1 MKQTL
6 HYTDEKSD
14 KFWQIETGGCAL
26 VVNWG
31 RTGTAEQLK
40 TQAPQTYHGLPGEQ
54 EILQTD
60 QVILAAALGQ
70 IKIMG
75 SLEPALKAG
84 SDAVGRR
91 TCTLKEK
98 AIDETE
104 NILIVVKDLER
115 SRKFYHDLFGSR
127 SSA

>member
-104 NILIVVKDLER
+104 KYTDRREGSGTIQKILPRPVR
-115 SRKFYHDLFGSR
+115 SRT
-127 SSA
+127 AA